1 MDIEKMELR
10 IEELKQVAMNLHAS
24 IMNDQR
30 DLDETN
36 LLIQAYTNSIKVKE
50 QENEEQNT

>member
-1 MDIEKMELR
+1 
-10 IEELKQVAMNLHAS
+10 MNLHAS

-50 QENEEQNT
+50 QENEEQNA